1 MKRLLIAI
9 TLLASLHILTGDYSD
24 KELPLDEYDTPI
36 LYAPWR
42 YNHIRKI
49 EGPEIPEIKNTRC
62 PFCNEMKSINGVD
75 NFILRR
81 FKHTLVMLNLF
92 PYAKGHLLVMPIQ
105 HTGHLKDLS
114 PETRAEM
121 MEVAT
126 QSLEI
131 LNEIYGLEGANIGI
145 NLGKIAGASIP
156 DHLHMHIIPRSTS
169 PQGFIQIIGR
179 TQIADFDIRQ
189 VYQELKPEFDKIVLP

>member
-9 TLLASLHILTGDYSD
+9 TLLASLHLLAEDYSD

-42 YNHIRKI
+42 NNYIKKI
-49 EGPEIPEIKNTRC
+49 EGPEITDDHC
-62 PFCNEMKSINGVD
+62 PFCSEMKSLNGVD

-92 PYAKGHLLVMPIQ
+92 PYVKGHLLVMPIE

-114 PETRAEM
+114 PEARAEM
-121 MEVAT
+121 IEVAT
-126 QSLEI
+126 ASLEI
-131 LNEIYGLEGANIGI
+131 LNEMYGLAGANVGF
-145 NLGKIAGASIP
+145 NLGRIAGASIP
-156 DHLHMHIIPRSTS
+156 DHLHMHIVPRSTIRTS
-169 PQGFIQIIGR
+169 FIQIIGR
-179 TQIADFDIRQ
+179 TEIANFDIRK